1 MEANP
6 LIELGLDTY
15 RWFLGQPLVIQLI
28 LGIGLLSVGYFL
40 WVVLRILVAALIATF
55 RGL

>member
-1 MEANP
+1 MVWEAVIDWGMEA
-6 LIELGLDTY
+6 Y
-15 RWFLGQPLVIQLI
+15 HWFTAQPLPLRIV

-40 WVVLRILVAALIATF
+40 FVVLRILVAALVAGF